1 MAPHLSL
8 RRGPDAIS
16 PTAHYTG
23 HAWVR
28 NKLSHPELA
37 TWQGQ
42 VLFGALQ
49 PPMALSRLLGG
60 LTLEGALLAR
70 HSLIDRL
77 LERAIEAG
85 KVRQVIEPACGMSP
99 RGWRFSERYGERL
112 TYVEG
117 DLPEMA
123 ERKRRALARMGS
135 LNGCHRVVDLDV
147 LRDTGPRS
155 LRSLVDTL
163 DRGEGLAI
171 ITEGLL
177 TYLDR
182 EQVLASLRRFATAL
196 GEFRDGL
203 YLSDLR
209 LAGLNRGPGERAFG
223 VVLSV
228 FVRGRVH
235 THFVDEGEAIAA
247 LKAVGFSQ
255 VRLHRGDTQPVE
267 AVDRRDP
274 GAEIIHVIEGT
285 VGSGLATTAAETDP

>member
-1 MAPHLSL
+1 MARHLSL

-28 NKLSHPELA
+28 NKLSHSELA
-37 TWQGQ
+37 TWQGRA
-42 VLFGALQ
+42 LFEALG
-49 PPMALSRLLGG
+49 PPMALSRVLGG
-60 LTLEGALLAR
+60 PTLEGALLAR
-70 HSLIDRL
+70 HRVIDHL

-85 KVRQVIEPACGMSP
+85 SVRQVIEPACGMSP

-135 LNGCHRVVDLDV
+135 LSDHHPVVDLDV
-147 LRDTGPRS
+147 LRESGPGS

-163 DRGEGLAI
+163 DRGEGVAI

-182 EQVLASLRRFATAL
+182 EQVGAIWRRFASAL
-196 GEFRDGL
+196 GEFREGL

-209 LAGLNRGPGERAFG
+209 LAGLNRGPGERAFS

-235 THFVDEGEAIAA
+235 THFVNEAEATAA
-247 LKAVGFSQ
+247 LKAAGFSQ
-255 VRLHRGDTQPVE
+255 ARLHRGDAHPPA

-274 GAEIIHVIEGT
+274 GARLIHVIE
-285 VGSGLATTAAETDP
+285 ATSA

>member
-37 TWQGQ
+37 TGQGR
-42 VLFGALQ
+42 VLFGTLG
-49 PPMALSRLLGG
+49 PPMALSRALGG
-60 LTLEGALLAR
+60 PTLEGALLAR
-70 HSLIDRL
+70 HKAIDRL
-77 LERAIEAG
+77 LDRAIEAG
-85 KVRQVIEPACGMSP
+85 SVRQVIEPACGMSP
-99 RGWRFSERYGERL
+99 RGWRFSERYGEQL
-112 TYVEG
+112 IYVEG

-123 ERKRRALARMGS
+123 ERKRRALARMSS
-135 LNGCHRVVDLDV
+135 LSDHHRVVDLDV
-147 LRDTGPRS
+147 LRESGPGS

-163 DRGEGLAI
+163 DRGDGLAI

-182 EQVLASLRRFATAL
+182 EQVFATWRRFAGVL
-196 GEFRDGL
+196 GEFREGR

-209 LAGLNRGPGERAFG
+209 LGGLNRGPAERAFG

-235 THFVDEGEAIAA
+235 THFVDEAEATAA
-247 LKAVGFSQ
+247 LKAAGFSQ
-255 VRLHRGDTQPVE
+255 ARLHRGDTHAPAE
-267 AVDRRDP
+267 LDRRDP
-274 GAEIIHVIEGT
+274 GAGLIHVIEGT
-285 VGSGLATTAAETDP
+285 VG

>member
-1 MAPHLSL
+1 MAPHLSP

-28 NKLSHPELA
+28 NDLSHPELA
-37 TWQGQ
+37 TWQGRM
-42 VLFGALQ
+42 LFGALR
-49 PPMALSRLLGG
+49 PPMELSRLLGG
-60 LTLEGALLAR
+60 PTLEGALLAR
-70 HSLIDRL
+70 HRLIDGL

-85 KVRQVIEPACGMSP
+85 NVRQVIEPACGMSP
-99 RGWRFSERYGERL
+99 RGWRFSERYGERV
-112 TYVEG
+112 TYIEG

-123 ERKRRALARMGS
+123 ERKRRALARMSS
-135 LNGCHRVVDLDV
+135 LNDLHRVVDLDV
-147 LRDTGPRS
+147 LRESGPRS
-155 LRSLVDTL
+155 LRSLIDTL
-163 DRGEGLAI
+163 DHGEGLAI

-182 EQVLASLRRFATAL
+182 EQALASLRRFAEAL
-196 GEFRDGL
+196 GDFRHGL

-209 LAGLNRGPGERAFG
+209 LAGLNRGPAERAFG

-235 THFVDEGEAIAA
+235 THFVDEAEATAA

-255 VRLHRGDTQPVE
+255 VRLHRGDIQPLESVN
-267 AVDRRDP
+267 RRDP
-274 GAEIIHVIEGT
+274 GAGLIHVIEGT
-285 VGSGLATTAAETDP
+285 VG

>member
-28 NKLSHPELA
+28 NELSHPELA
-37 TWQGQ
+37 TWEGR
-42 VLFGALQ
+42 VLFEALG
-49 PPMALSRLLGG
+49 PPMALSRALGG
-60 LTLEGALLAR
+60 PTLEGALLAR
-70 HSLIDRL
+70 HRLIDHL
-77 LERAIEAG
+77 LEGAIEAG
-85 KVRQVIEPACGMSP
+85 NVRQVIEPAAGMSP

-135 LNGCHRVVDLDV
+135 LSDRHRVVDLDV
-147 LRDTGPRS
+147 LRESGAGS
-155 LRSLVDTL
+155 LRTLVDTL
-163 DRGEGLAI
+163 DRGEGMAI

-182 EQVLASLRRFATAL
+182 EQVDATLRRFASAL
-196 GEFRDGL
+196 GEFRKGL

-209 LAGLNRGPGERAFG
+209 LAGLNRGPAQRAFS
-223 VVLSV
+223 VVLSM
-228 FVRGRVH
+228 FVRGRVY
-235 THFVDEGEAIAA
+235 THFLDEAEAIAA
-247 LKAVGFSQ
+247 LKAAGFSQ
-255 VRLHRGDTQPVE
+255 VRLHRGDTDPTGT
-267 AVDRRDP
+267 VDRGDP
-274 GAEIIHVIEGT
+274 GARLIHVIEGT
-285 VGSGLATTAAETDP
+285 VA

>member
-37 TWQGQ
+37 TWQGR
-42 VLFGALQ
+42 VLFGALRS
-49 PPMALSRLLGG
+49 PMALSRRLGG
-60 LTLEGALLAR
+60 PTLEGALLAR
-70 HSLIDRL
+70 HRVIDHL

-85 KVRQVIEPACGMSP
+85 NVRQVIEPACGMSP
-99 RGWRFSERYGERL
+99 RGWRFSERYGESL
-112 TYVEG
+112 IYVEG

-123 ERKRRALARMGS
+123 ERKRRALARMCS
-135 LNGCHRVVDLDV
+135 LSERHRVVDLDV
-147 LRDTGPRS
+147 LRESGPRS
-155 LRSLVDTL
+155 LRALVDTL

-171 ITEGLL
+171 VTEGLL
-177 TYLDR
+177 TYLNR
-182 EQVLASLRRFATAL
+182 EQVLATWRRFASAL
-196 GEFRDGL
+196 GEFRKGR

-235 THFVDEGEAIAA
+235 THFVDEAEATAA

-255 VRLHRGDTQPVE
+255 VRLHRGDTQPLG

-274 GAEIIHVIEGT
+274 GAGRIHVIEGT
-285 VGSGLATTAAETDP
+285 VG

>member
-1 MAPHLSL
+1 MA
-8 RRGPDAIS
+8 
-16 PTAHYTG
+16 
-23 HAWVR
+23 
-28 NKLSHPELA
+28 
-37 TWQGQ
+37 
-42 VLFGALQ
+42 
-49 PPMALSRLLGG
+49 
-60 LTLEGALLAR
+60 
-70 HSLIDRL
+70 
-77 LERAIEAG
+77 
-85 KVRQVIEPACGMSP
+85 P
-99 RGWRFSERYGERL
+99 RGWRFSERYFERL

-123 ERKRRALARMGS
+123 ERKRRALARMNS
-135 LNGCHRVVDLDV
+135 LNDCHRVVDLDV
-147 LRDTGPRS
+147 LCESGPRS

-163 DRGEGLAI
+163 NRGEGLAI

-209 LAGLNRGPGERAFG
+209 LAGLNRGPAERAFG

-235 THFVDEGEAIAA
+235 THFVDEVEATAA

-255 VRLHRGDTQPVE
+255 VRLHRGDSQPLGT
-267 AVDRRDP
+267 VDRRDP
-274 GAEIIHVIEGT
+274 GDGLIHVIEGT
-285 VGSGLATTAAETDP
+285 VG